1 MKLSLIYSA
10 LIPAFLL
17 MVSCTQDQHTKQ
29 LEADTELSP
38 PEQASAQPVEQEN
51 SKQNQ
56 EQLAKE
62 CEAYFA
68 EWKKLNAGKAAYFEH
83 NILSNALAN
92 PELPEH
98 NREFLLA
105 LKPYL
110 HQSLEER
117 SKILAPDQLLFPI
130 FKLNEGELG
139 IFGFPEYDM
148 ANQTLSDISAESSL
162 LNSRYDSTV
171 ADLHTEPT
179 LIFHQEIT
187 DSLFRN
193 SAKPVYTFTTKK
205 HVETQVQNFGSYTGE
220 CLEYYHYQLGAKPYN
235 SSDRVLFG
243 SKYNLNLDY
252 RNFPE
257 IDLLMRN
264 QVKPHCADCPSS
276 EEFTKTFA
284 AVKGVDGLYF
294 VYADTFPLN
303 NKLSTPS
310 RGLVMKMGDK
320 MVFLWYKEVDL
331 FGCSCL

>member
-1 MKLSLIYSA
+1 MKLSLTYFA
-10 LIPAFLL
+10 LFPAFLL
-17 MVSCTQDQHTKQ
+17 MVSCTQDQHTRR
-29 LEADTELSP
+29 LEADTEPPP
-38 PEQASAQPVEQEN
+38 PEQASAHPVEQEN
-51 SKQNQ
+51 GKQNQ

-68 EWKKLNAGKAAYFEH
+68 EWEKLNAGKAAYFEH
-83 NILSNALAN
+83 NILSKALAS
-92 PELPEH
+92 PELPEQ
-98 NREFLLA
+98 NREFLLL
-105 LKPYL
+105 LKSYL

-117 SKILAPDQLLFPI
+117 SKILVPEQLLFPI

-139 IFGFPEYDM
+139 IFSFPEHDM
-148 ANQTLSDISAESSL
+148 TNQTLKDISAESSL

-179 LIFHQEIT
+179 LIFHQQIA

-193 SAKPVYTFTTKK
+193 SAKPVYTFTTQKP
-205 HVETQVQNFGSYTGE
+205 VETQVQNFGSYTGE
-220 CLEYYHYQLGAKPYN
+220 CLEFYHYQLDAKPYN
-235 SSDRVLFG
+235 NSDQVLLG
-243 SKYNLNLDY
+243 SKFNLNLDY

-264 QVKPHCADCPSS
+264 QIKPHCADCPSS

-284 AVKGVDGLYF
+284 AVKGVDDLYF

-303 NKLSTPS
+303 NKLLTPS
-310 RGLVMKMGDK
+310 RGLVMKVGDK
-320 MVFLWYKEVDL
+320 MVFLWHKEVDL